1 MRFHFVHARIF
12 LALAI
17 VVAFSIA
24 PAPAHADTL
33 ADRAGQLADAA
44 FVMLNSLNNAEAGKY
59 SGGPLLAP
67 TAELASNAQALASA
81 VKSGDTSG
89 ARHAMAAIVR
99 DQGTIEP
106 LTNGISPTILAEW
119 GSLKTQIALVQKEV
133 PPEQGAPPSI
143 PAASEP
149 PAESPPPVGSAP
161 VSSHASAPQ
170 IVIDKRTS
178 NPEDDSLT
186 VHGFIQGT
194 DLKDAGIYQGGRKL
208 KDIEVASV
216 HGEQRLN
223 FTFKIN
229 DPEPDQ
235 YISATDIEGRQAS
248 ASITG
253 DSSAP
258 SLAPPASEA
267 GGASEAGVAPEAGE
281 APTIGGSDSSTAEIS
296 PSGGPELSPEPTRR
310 LTELGNV
317 QINIAMIRRSPTA
330 TNEYEVSG
338 QIVGNVT
345 RAGIYAGGRMIKQIP
360 LIPGGF
366 SNFDVTFSRLGR
378 KNIAIRAYGPGSDFV
393 EQPLAPGAGISTFSN
408 ARPSSPYPYG
418 AAP

>member
-1 MRFHFVHARIF
+1 MRRSLVYIAG
-12 LALAI
+12 LLAI
-17 VVAFSIA
+17 LA
-24 PAPAHADTL
+24 PITAHADTL

-44 FVMLNSLNNAEAGKY
+44 FVMLNSLNNVDAGKY
-59 SGGPLLAP
+59 SGGPMLAP

-99 DQGTIEP
+99 DQATLEP
-106 LTNGISPTILAEW
+106 MTKGASPVILAEW

-133 PPEQGAPPSI
+133 PPEEGPPPSI
-143 PAASEP
+143 PATSEP
-149 PAESPPPVGSAP
+149 PAEASPPIVSAPAPSHGSAP
-161 VSSHASAPQ
+161 QV
-170 IVIDKRTS
+170 VIDKRTS

-186 VHGFIQGT
+186 VHGFIEGT
-194 DLKDAGIYQGGRKL
+194 DLKEAGIYQGGRKL
-208 KDIEVASV
+208 KDIDVASV
-216 HGEQRLN
+216 RGEQRLN

-229 DPEPDQ
+229 DPEPGQ
-235 YISATDIEGRQAS
+235 YISATDIDGRQAS
-248 ASITG
+248 ASING

-258 SLAPPASEA
+258 SFAPP
-267 GGASEAGVAPEAGE
+267 ASEAGVAPEAGE

-296 PSGGPELSPEPTRR
+296 PSGGHELSPEPTRR

-330 TNEYEVSG
+330 TNAYEVTG

-378 KNIAIRAYGPGSDFV
+378 NNIAIRAYGPGSDFV
-393 EQPLAPGAGISTFSN
+393 EQPLTPGAGISTFSS
-408 ARPSSPYPYG
+408 AGRPLVPSP
-418 AAP
+418 